1 MDNKTEDFSYNQAI
15 NLVCDQ
21 LRVLDI
27 TADISCRVKDPYS
40 ILEKLTRNSIKIKE
54 LTDIVGFRIIV
65 KEEDECYTTLKF
77 IQKIYKVIPGKYRDY
92 IDKPKTNGYRSLH
105 TVVLLGSYRLPV
117 EIQIRTREMHNIAEK
132 GEAAHSKYKD
142 NQKQQTVTS
151 GRINLLTNAYEN
163 LNQNDLTESALF
175 GYLQQVKD
183 YLERR
188 FVELQNKPYNNSL
201 RQIGNVNQK

>member
-1 MDNKTEDFSYNQAI
+1 MNRRRQN
-15 NLVCDQ
+15 
-21 LRVLDI
+21 
-27 TADISCRVKDPYS
+27 PYS

-77 IQKIYKVIPGKYRDY
+77 IQKLYKVIPGKYRDY